1 MTRIR
6 TMKPL
11 HAALALAMATSLALT
26 ACGKKDADKAAQ
38 APAAAATAPAPAAP
52 AEKPKD
58 RDIQITSLKPEGA
71 TLKPGQTVKIAL
83 ELAYTLPA
91 DGGSVGVVV
100 QDGKNTPISNR
111 LIPAAPGAGKL
122 TEEVEF
128 KVPATDRVVVHV
140 PLYVKGETRSS
151 TVATRSFTVSAK

>member
-1 MTRIR
+1 MTRT
-6 TMKPL
+6 TMKRR
-11 HAALALAMATSLALT
+11 HAALALAMVAGLALT

-38 APAAAATAPAPAAP
+38 APVPAATAPAPAS

-71 TLKPGQTVKIAL
+71 TLKPGQTVKLAL

-100 QDGKNTPISNR
+100 QDAKNAPIFNK
-111 LIPAAPGAGKL
+111 LIPAAPGAGRL
-122 TEEVEF
+122 TEELEF

-151 TVATRSFTVSAK
+151 TVATHSFTVSAK